1 MTFWRVMVF
10 WKAMEMSK
18 QRRSTEASP
27 KQTFK
32 LTLNGTHFK
41 TRDSQNTTLA
51 PPLPANSDERS
62 CHFHQAQPE
71 FVESRVPGGE
81 GKTSSSKHLFAEKNY
96 DQQSQPTKKNLIT
109 PHPPSPSPREFGS
122 RLRKCRANRSEFTR
136 RGGAYFSIFVT
147 LVLVFSTSAL
157 ALQTEAKPEATGQ
170 PNLSKAASFVT
181 GEQQASPNVDTL
193 VFCPPPFQPALKPWL
208 DYRRQQ
214 GHRIEVLTPATTAVE
229 LKQQIAAVIARQQV
243 VAKQTAAA
251 KHKLAHLVLIGDAYE
266 QNANPKLLVP
276 TEYVLSRATYKLGAE
291 PDIATDNPFAD
302 LDGDGVPDISIGRIP
317 VDSANELT
325 KFIQRVI
332 AYETGTAPN
341 ADPLWKT
348 RLNLVAGV
356 GGFGKLADQMIE
368 QIAKKVI
375 TEMVPDTMQTSMTY
389 GSWNS
394 PYCPDPDRFSE
405 SAIERF
411 NEGCLFWVYL
421 GHGDRCRL
429 DQIHMPDESHQ
440 ILDESK
446 IQTVNC
452 RAGNPI
458 AVFLACYTN
467 AFDGDRDCLGELM
480 LKQQNGPIAT
490 IGGSRVTMPGGMG
503 LLSMAMLEEYFD
515 GSARSLGEVVLKAK
529 RELSQG
535 KQEFKG
541 YRELIESISATMLPG
556 QTFKDEC
563 IDHIELMQLMGD
575 PLLRVKRPERI
586 NLTAPKSA
594 IAGDTINVAGE
605 VTSAANEKSGPVR
618 VQVSY
623 QRDRLKHRFK
633 RRRTF
638 ASTPTELAK
647 FQLAYDQARDLVCV
661 EQTVEMVEG
670 KFETEIKLPDYARG
684 DCVITSTLIGSDAV
698 LAGSAKIEIEKA
710 KR

>member
-1 MTFWRVMVF
+1 
-10 WKAMEMSK
+10 MEMSK
-18 QRRSTEASP
+18 QRRSTEASR
-27 KQTFK
+27 K
-32 LTLNGTHFK
+32 LTSKQLFNGTYFK
-41 TRDSQNTTLA
+41 TRNSQHTTLA
-51 PPLPANSDERS
+51 PPLPENSDERL

-71 FVESRVPGGE
+71 FVGSRGPGGE
-81 GKTSSSKHLFAEKNY
+81 GKTSSSKHLFAEENCN
-96 DQQSQPTKKNLIT
+96 QQSQPTKKNLIT
-109 PHPPSPSPREFGS
+109 PHPPSPSPREFGL
-122 RLRKCRANRSEFTR
+122 RLTKCQAHTSEFTR
-136 RGGAYFSIFVT
+136 RGGASFLFFVKPRLSIIELS
-147 LVLVFSTSAL
+147 LVFISVVLFFSTSAL
-157 ALQTEAKPEATGQ
+157 ALQTEAVSGGQ
-170 PNLSKAASFVT
+170 P
-181 GEQQASPNVDTL
+181 EQQTSPNVDTL

-214 GHRIEVLTPATTAVE
+214 GHRIQVLAPAATAVE

-243 VAKQTAAA
+243 VAKQTAAS

-325 KFIQRVI
+325 QFIERVI
-332 AYETGTAPN
+332 AYEAGTAPN

-375 TEMVPDTMQTSMTY
+375 TEMVPDTIQTSMTY

-446 IQTVNC
+446 IQAVNC

-480 LKQQNGPIAT
+480 LKQKNGPIAT

-515 GSARSLGEVVLKAK
+515 GSARTLGEVVLKAK

-535 KQEFKG
+535 EQEFKG

-586 NLTAPKSA
+586 NLTAPSSA
-594 IAGDTINVAGE
+594 TAGHSINVAGE
-605 VTSAANEKSGPVR
+605 VASAADKKSGPVR

-638 ASTPTELAK
+638 ASTPNELAK

-661 EQTVEMVEG
+661 EQTVAMVEG

-684 DCVITSTLIGSDAV
+684 DCVITSTLISNDAV